1 MVDLEAAQTLMD
13 LLTAP
18 NESAEVRDNAAKSLA
33 AMSGNARIGTD
44 PQGWQSWWAT
54 QPKNPAEFHDN
65 ILAAQASQLATLK
78 RQYSDTQSSFSTFVD
93 RSYHSI
99 TDLQA
104 RGTKLLEYLTSPDP
118 IIRAESA
125 RIVHDDK
132 AYGVPLPP
140 AEQMQAAQAQ
150 LQKMVG
156 DPEPQVR
163 LAAADAIAVFN
174 DRSALKLLIA
184 QLDREEDPGV
194 KAALARALGTIGDV
208 QAAATLLPLLSDT
221 HDTVVAAAAK
231 ALASLGPQLQN
242 ITRDQARQAAKQ
254 LQNLFGNS
262 TPGTQLRQEVMGAM
276 AQLRDDSLLP
286 TFKAA
291 LNDPNEIS
299 QVKVHAIE
307 GIANLKDEKSA
318 DDIIRALQDP
328 DQDIRRA
335 ACEALP
341 AVNGISASQR
351 LVDMLQPGGDQPAVQ
366 EKAWDALRAFLPSLD
381 VAQLEAFAD
390 EFGRATPA
398 LMEKKKVCLEQIRDK
413 LIKSAETDKAD
424 KLALA
429 HQQIGDV
436 LMDPTLAD
444 YDGAATEYD
453 AAISTLAPRY
463 KPTDVRMVTLYR
475 LRFQAILRSGKYSEA
490 MAFAKEAIAAGAFDA
505 RDAGGW
511 IVDEVTH
518 LQSSASQNPVLL
530 DKGSKL
536 IDESQQL
543 PLPQSTRDSL
553 NQMKTEITAQQ
564 DRNKGSG
571 YTTPDDSR
579 INAILG
585 ATARKDR

>member
-1 MVDLEAAQTLMD
+1 MHFEHFCRRWT
-13 LLTAP
+13 
-18 NESAEVRDNAAKSLA
+18 SLNLRRLP
-33 AMSGNARIGTD
+33 MS
-44 PQGWQSWWAT
+44 S
-54 QPKNPAEFHDN
+54 
-65 ILAAQASQLATLK
+65 
-78 RQYSDTQSSFSTFVD
+78 
-93 RSYHSI
+93 
-99 TDLQA
+99 
-104 RGTKLLEYLTSPDP
+104 
-118 IIRAESA
+118 
-125 RIVHDDK
+125 
-132 AYGVPLPP
+132 
-140 AEQMQAAQAQ
+140 
-150 LQKMVG
+150 
-156 DPEPQVR
+156 
-163 LAAADAIAVFN
+163 
-174 DRSALKLLIA
+174 
-184 QLDREEDPGV
+184 
-194 KAALARALGTIGDV
+194 
-208 QAAATLLPLLSDT
+208 
-221 HDTVVAAAAK
+221 
-231 ALASLGPQLQN
+231 
-242 ITRDQARQAAKQ
+242 
-254 LQNLFGNS
+254 
-262 TPGTQLRQEVMGAM
+262 GA
-276 AQLRDDSLLP
+276 
-286 TFKAA
+286 
-291 LNDPNEIS
+291 
-299 QVKVHAIE
+299 
-307 GIANLKDEKSA
+307 
-318 DDIIRALQDP
+318 
-328 DQDIRRA
+328 
-335 ACEALP
+335 
-341 AVNGISASQR
+341 
-351 LVDMLQPGGDQPAVQ
+351 
-366 EKAWDALRAFLPSLD
+366 
-381 VAQLEAFAD
+381 
-390 EFGRATPA
+390 ATPA